1 MKYTKYGIAFG
12 LLVVITGV
20 IVTLL
25 VGYRPAPKKI
35 MKPSFFDK
43 PEEIGAVTLKHFY
56 APLAD
61 ENVVVLGIPSNR
73 DWSIQLVAGFM
84 MAAEQNSR
92 AFTQVVVE
100 QQLQPELRAEVKKI
114 LPMSLEIDT
123 NQQDLTELTK
133 LIEEAQRSN
142 QASSGAS
149 LGASLGAKQRLL
161 LIVPNIYST
170 HLLVGNLMRR
180 LEANLTEEAS
190 DRPPMGLF
198 SITVSPLAL
207 EAAQEKELDPIC
219 IGSERDGSGTADFG
233 CAILQAG
240 RYFYRKRILD
250 KEPNARARFIAIM
263 QSSKPRDYM
272 LMVREPRHYGK
283 KQ

>member
-12 LLVVITGV
+12 LLMVLTGV

-43 PEEIGAVTLKHFY
+43 PAEIGAVTLKHFY

-73 DWSIQLVAGFM
+73 EWSKEFVVGFIL
-84 MAAEQNSR
+84 AAQQNSR
-92 AFTQVVVE
+92 EFTQIVVE
-100 QQLQPELRAEVKKI
+100 QQLQADLRADVKK
-114 LPMSLEIDT
+114 LMPTSLEIDT
-123 NQQDLTELTK
+123 NKQDLTEFTG
-133 LIEEAQRSN
+133 IITNAQKS
-142 QASSGAS
+142 
-149 LGASLGAKQRLL
+149 KQRLL
-161 LIVPNIYST
+161 VIVPNLYST
-170 HLLVGNLMRR
+170 HLLIGNVMRR
-180 LEANLTEEAS
+180 LEASLAPETHEA
-190 DRPPMGLF
+190 RPGETSLF

-219 IGSERDGSGTADFG
+219 IGSERDGSGTADLG

-250 KEPNARARFIAIM
+250 KTPNARSRFVAIM
-263 QSSKPRDYM
+263 QSTKPRDYM
-272 LMVREPRHYGK
+272 VMVREPRDYGK
-283 KQ
+283 KL

>member
-12 LLVVITGV
+12 LILVVTGV

-61 ENVVVLGIPSNR
+61 EYVVVVGVPSNR
-73 DWSIQLVAGFM
+73 DWSAQLVAGFILS
-84 MAAEQNSR
+84 AQQNSR
-92 AFTQVVVE
+92 AFTHAVVE
-100 QQLQPELRAEVKKI
+100 EQLQAEVRAEVKKLVPSAI
-114 LPMSLEIDT
+114 EMNTNMEDLSKITEIVAD
-123 NQQDLTELTK
+123 
-133 LIEEAQRSN
+133 AQKS
-142 QASSGAS
+142 
-149 LGASLGAKQRLL
+149 KQRLL
-161 LIVPNIYST
+161 VVVPNLYST
-170 HLLVGNLMRR
+170 HLLLGNLMRR
-180 LEANLTEEAS
+180 LEAGLISKGEENPATPS
-190 DRPPMGLF
+190 AAGIF
-198 SITVSPLAL
+198 SITVSTLAL

-219 IGSERDGSGTADFG
+219 IGSERDGSGTADLG

-250 KEPNARARFIAIM
+250 SAPNARERYVAIM
-263 QSSKPRDYM
+263 QSLKPRDYM
-272 LMVREPRHYGK
+272 LMVREPR
-283 KQ
+283 